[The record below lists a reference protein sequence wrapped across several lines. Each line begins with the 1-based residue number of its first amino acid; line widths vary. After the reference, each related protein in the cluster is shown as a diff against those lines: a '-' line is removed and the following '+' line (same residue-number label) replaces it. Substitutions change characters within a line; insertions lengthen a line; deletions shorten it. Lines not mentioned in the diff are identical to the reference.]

1 MSSKLGVQ
9 NIAHTNG
16 TNAMTIASDGATTFT
31 SDPFNSVIE
40 TWNYDTTSTSHNNG
54 DVLDEDWNRKTDIL
68 TANKNGGMSVS
79 SGIFSFPSTG
89 VWRIE
94 LDLHF
99 TSSTTS
105 AFLGGYAQITTDNSN
120 YTNQQARYQSASAGS
135 RYGSVVL
142 THVLNITD
150 ITNQKIRWVAGGAA
164 SFTINGGNAT
174 SSINATVA
182 RFIKLCPSV

>member
-40 TWNYDTTSTSHNNG
+40 TWIYDTTSRTHSNG
-54 DVLDEDWNRKTDIL
+54 DVLEEAWNRKTDIL

-79 SGIFSFPSTG
+79 SGIFTFPSTG
-89 VWRIE
+89 IWRIE

-99 TSSTTS
+99 YSSTST
-105 AFLGGYAQITTDNSN
+105 AFIGGYAQITTDNSN
-120 YTNQQARYQSASAGS
+120 YNDQQARYQSVSGGS
-135 RYGSVVL
+135 RYGNVVL

-150 ITNQKIRWVAGGAA
+150 ITNQKIRWVAGSAA
-164 SFTINGGNAT
+164 DFTVAGGT
-174 SSINATVA
+174 SSINSTVA